1 MAAEGTS
8 RRKIAKML
16 GISISTVNRVVKGK
30 GVSEDLL
37 EHFEQEDRLFF
48 YISKGDDFT
57 EQVGIMKQRKEVK
70 GDAI

>member
-1 MAAEGTS
+1 MTEELEAKILAMAAEGTS

-48 YISKGDDFT
+48 IFRKGMISRNRWGS
-57 EQVGIMKQRKEVK
+57 
-70 GDAI
+70 